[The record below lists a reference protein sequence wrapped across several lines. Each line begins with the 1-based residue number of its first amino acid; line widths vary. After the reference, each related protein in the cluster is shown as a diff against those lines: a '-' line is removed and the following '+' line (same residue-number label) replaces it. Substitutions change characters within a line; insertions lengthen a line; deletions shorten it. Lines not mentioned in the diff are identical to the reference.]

1 MAEPV
6 GVLNGDLAEPVCRL
20 SNGASYSRQEQ
31 SDLQRVKS
39 SLLDGQAASKKRV
52 RPTSG
57 RDRESSP
64 STSTAHRSQDRAA
77 RRAFLHEGGADSK
90 PYRPVRSVHASCM
103 YSIALFCE
111 GLLFTPLQSLLS
123 LDSTTLE
130 KMWYVCWQCLTNI
143 IV

>member
-39 SLLDGQAASKKRV
+39 SLLDGQAASRKRV

-103 YSIALFCE
+103 HSISVVLRGVAVHSIAKL
-111 GLLFTPLQSLLS
+111 TQS
-123 LDSTTLE
+123 
-130 KMWYVCWQCLTNI
+130 
-143 IV
+143 